1 MGSLDCLCQKAI
13 SMKLMTYPEKAAI
26 FASGDKFVCCS
37 CFLEHFALKVE
48 VSPNVL
54 FQFMDM
60 LVELRTCDGL
70 IQEISKL

>member
-1 MGSLDCLCQKAI
+1 
-13 SMKLMTYPEKAAI
+13 MTHPEKAGI

-37 CFLEHFALKVE
+37 RFLEHFSLKIE

-60 LVELRTCDGL
+60 LIKLRTYDGL
-70 IQEISKL
+70 IQEISKP